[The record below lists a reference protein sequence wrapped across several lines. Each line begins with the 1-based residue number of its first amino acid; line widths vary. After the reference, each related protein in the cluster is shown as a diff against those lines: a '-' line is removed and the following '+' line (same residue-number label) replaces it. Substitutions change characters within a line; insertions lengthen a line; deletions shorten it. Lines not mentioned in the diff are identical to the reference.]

1 MIRILIGLL
10 AAIALLFT
18 GQVAAGAAVKE
29 PPRSAVGWQGLVG
42 TCSPN
47 RDGTY
52 YTLAT
57 SPQINWVKHPRKKGP
72 TTTGHYLRV
81 KTEIQAQAGYGGTL
95 WKTLAKKSAKTK
107 TYHLNQRPR
116 GLVLPVSTNLRQG
129 LSSYRV
135 KVTVRVIRDVR
146 LALDTTAW
154 KMTLHSAAFLCWSPG
169 VA

>member
-1 MIRILIGLL
+1 LGEASQEEGPDHDGSLS
-10 AAIALLFT
+10 
-18 GQVAAGAAVKE
+18 AGE
-29 PPRSAVGWQGLVG
+29 D
-42 TCSPN
+42 
-47 RDGTY
+47 RDPG
-52 YTLAT
+52 
-57 SPQINWVKHPRKKGP
+57 SG
-72 TTTGHYLRV
+72 
-81 KTEIQAQAGYGGTL
+81 AGYGGTL